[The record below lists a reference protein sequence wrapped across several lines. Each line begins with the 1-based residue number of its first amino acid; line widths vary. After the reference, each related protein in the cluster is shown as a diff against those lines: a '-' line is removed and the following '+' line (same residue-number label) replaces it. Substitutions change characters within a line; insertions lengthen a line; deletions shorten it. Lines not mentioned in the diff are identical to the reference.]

1 MWYVAVFFL
10 GVIFGI
16 VALGAAFSINL
27 NRLINRHVETIGT
40 LRIDRSDPDGPY
52 MFLEIDSGKS
62 HLIDTNE
69 FVTMRVEHES
79 YIPRE

>member
-1 MWYVAVFFL
+1 MWYVAVFFF
-10 GVIFGI
+10 GAIFGI

-27 NRLINRHVETIGT
+27 NRLIDRHVKTIGT